1 MNPYEVLQDREGARP
16 DEVRAAYLRL
26 AAQWNPENFPAEQR
40 LQVALRRRELA
51 EALTMLQY
59 QERGSGLPPAPAT
72 PAPPTPPAPP
82 ASAAPMVP
90 TLDDFDLPEPGSVQA
105 IELESS
111 MPHDPILD
119 SGPQDP
125 LSKAKRLFEAG
136 RLEAAA
142 EQAQAAADAEP
153 DKPAPYLLLAQILE
167 AKGGDHRAL
176 VAALERCLALD
187 KRDVESAIK
196 LAQTYQAHGMHTR
209 ATRYWEMAYNI
220 NPNHPYFQKPAEKAS
235 VKEKA
240 LETAADLKGSVQG
253 LLEGAKGMFKFG
265 GKG

>member
-1 MNPYEVLQDREGARP
+1 MNPYEILQIQEGASP
-16 DEVRAAYLRL
+16 EEVRAAYQRL
-26 AAQWNPENFPAEQR
+26 AAHWNPENFPAEQR

-59 QERGSGLPPAPAT
+59 QERPPAQ
-72 PAPPTPPAPP
+72 TPPAPP
-82 ASAAPMVP
+82 SPLQAAP
-90 TLDDFDLPEPGSVQA
+90 TLDDFALPDPDSA
-105 IELESS
+105 LPLELA
-111 MPHDPILD
+111 PAAPRDGVLD

-125 LSKAKRLFEAG
+125 LSRAKRLLASERLDEA
-136 RLEAAA
+136 
-142 EQAQAAADAEP
+142 
-153 DKPAPYLLLAQILE
+153 LAQIQLALEENQDKHEHHLVHARILE
-167 AKGGDHRAL
+167 AKGGDHRSL

-187 KRDVESAIK
+187 RRDIESAIK

-209 ATRYWEMAYNI
+209 ATRYWEMAYHI
-220 NPNHPYFQKPAEKAS
+220 NPEHPHFQKPAEKAS

-253 LLEGAKGMFKFG
+253 IFEGAKGLFKLG

>member
-1 MNPYEVLQDREGARP
+1 MNPYEVLQVREGAGS
-16 DEVRAAYLRL
+16 DEIRAAYQRL

-59 QERGSGLPPAPAT
+59 QERGAGLPPAP
-72 PAPPTPPAPP
+72 PAPSPVPAPP
-82 ASAAPMVP
+82 ATAAAAPTAP
-90 TLDDFDLPEPGSVQA
+90 TLDDFNLPDPGSVLA
-105 IELESS
+105 IELESA
-111 MPHDPILD
+111 MPRDPILD

-125 LSKAKRLFEAG
+125 MSKAKRLFEAG

-142 EQAQAAADAEP
+142 EQAQAAADADP
-153 DKPAPYLLLAQILE
+153 DKPAPYVLLSQILE

-220 NPNHPYFQKPAEKAS
+220 NPNHPYFQKPAERTS

-240 LETAADLKGSVQG
+240 LETASDLKGSVQG